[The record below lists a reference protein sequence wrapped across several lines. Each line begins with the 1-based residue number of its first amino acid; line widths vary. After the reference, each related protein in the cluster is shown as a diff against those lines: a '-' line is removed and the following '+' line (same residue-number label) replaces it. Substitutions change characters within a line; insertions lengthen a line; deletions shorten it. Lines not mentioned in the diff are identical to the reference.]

1 MMADDDYGSA
11 PLTPAEI
18 LELASLVDSERERI
32 KGMINN
38 YPSATVDNQRR
49 EEYIVT
55 LNSLTK
61 RLMAQIGSL
70 GQT

>member
-1 MMADDDYGSA
+1 MSDDDGSN

-18 LELASLVDSERERI
+18 LELASLVDGERERI
-32 KGMINN
+32 KSMIKN

-49 EEYIVT
+49 EEYIAT

-61 RLMAQIGSL
+61 RLMAQIGNP
-70 GQT
+70 GKA